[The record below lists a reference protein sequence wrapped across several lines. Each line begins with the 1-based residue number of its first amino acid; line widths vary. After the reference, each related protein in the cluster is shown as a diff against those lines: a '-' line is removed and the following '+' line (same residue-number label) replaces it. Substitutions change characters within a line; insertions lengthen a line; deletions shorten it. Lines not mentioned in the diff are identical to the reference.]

1 MTLIYFILVLGIT
14 VLIHELGHF
23 IFAKK
28 AGVYIYEFSIG
39 MGPCLFKWR
48 RKNDETQYSIRLLPI
63 GGYVQMAGEDLETR
77 DDKISSDKQ
86 MCNKKWHERF
96 LIIIAGILFNFIL
109 AIILLFV
116 VGLVNGAPS
125 NKPIIS
131 KIDKEYPIYETNLQE
146 GDLITKINDK
156 KISTTD
162 RLILELQVSSGEKVS
177 LEVKHQNGK
186 KEKIVVKP
194 ILVEEGGQSGYKY
207 GFSLD
212 NNVDKSFIGAVKY
225 GFTKTLSLLQQMI
238 FIIFYLITGQLSLN
252 SLAGPIGIFNIVGA
266 AASEG
271 FINVIYLIGYISV
284 NVGFI
289 NLLPIPAF
297 DGGRLLFLIIEKIKG
312 KPINPKVE
320 NMIHSIGFIL
330 LMLLMIIISYND
342 IIRLFK

>member
-1 MTLIYFILVLGIT
+1 MTLIYFILVLGVT

-28 AGVYIYEFSIG
+28 AGVHVYEFSVG
-39 MGPCLFKWR
+39 MGPRLFKFN
-48 RKNDETQYSIRLLPI
+48 RKNDETEYSIRLLPI

-109 AIILLFV
+109 AIILLFI
-116 VGLVNGAPS
+116 VGLINGAPN
-125 NKPIIS
+125 NKPVIAS
-131 KIDKEYPIYETNLQE
+131 VDDDYPAYETNLQI

-156 KISTTD
+156 KIGTSD
-162 RLILELQVSSGEKVS
+162 RLILELQVTSGKQIT
-177 LEVKHQNGK
+177 LEVEHQNGK
-186 KEKIVVKP
+186 REKVSIKP
-194 ILVEEGGQSGYKY
+194 ILVEEDGQSGYKY

-212 NNVDKSFIGAVKY
+212 NSVDKSFIGAIKY
-225 GFTKTLSLLQQMI
+225 GFNKTLSLIGQMI
-238 FIIFYLITGQLSLN
+238 YIIFYLITGKLSLN
-252 SLAGPIGIFNIVGA
+252 SLAGPIGIFNIVGD
-266 AASEG
+266 AASAG
-271 FINVIYLIGYISV
+271 FINIIYLMGYISV

-312 KPINPKVE
+312 KPVNPKVE
-320 NMIHSIGFIL
+320 NMIHSIGFLL
-330 LMLLMIIISYND
+330 LMLLMIVISYND
-342 IIRLFK
+342 IMRLFK